1 MFTPKIVIVKIVLLI
16 SPIFF
21 LLTASMTAAA
31 QLKPL
36 EELKPPIDSFIT
48 ILNDPKYKSNDESLK
63 AQQRDQM
70 LKIAK
75 DIFDFEEV
83 SKRAL
88 SRNWR
93 KFSVAEQKKFTEVFG
108 SFIGYTYIDKIQGEY
123 HNEKVVY
130 GDEQIVDQ
138 KWALVRTKIKRETLE
153 IPVDYKMKL
162 IGGHWKVFDVL
173 VEGVSLVKNYR
184 TQFNSILRKEKPAQ
198 LIERL
203 EKKSI
208 NSKNSK

>member
-36 EELKPPIDSFIT
+36 EELKPPIDSFIA

-130 GDEQIVDQ
+130 GDAQIVDQ

-173 VEGVSLVKNYR
+173 VEGISLVKNYR

-208 NSKNSK
+208 NSK

>member
-1 MFTPKIVIVKIVLLI
+1 MFTPKIVIVKIVLFI

-36 EELKPPIDSFIT
+36 EELKPPIDSFIA
-48 ILNDPKYKSNDESLK
+48 ILNDPKYKSNNESLK

-173 VEGVSLVKNYR
+173 VEGISLVKNYR

-208 NSKNSK
+208 NSK